1 MSFFVVRATAASG
14 VTSQDRADVFARG
27 ETAVLV
33 VADGAG
39 GRGDGAVAADAVL
52 EHVRDVVLDPTF
64 DLARPTSWCAL
75 FLELDRSIAA
85 FGETTAVVVVLAPG
99 MLLHVHAGDSEAWI
113 VRDRDV
119 EPLTRHGEAR
129 ARLGSNQAK
138 PFAAVRGG
146 LDGRLV
152 VATDGLFRHAAAD
165 DIVALARRERFGGL
179 ADALVALPRLP
190 SGAWPDDVAVLAAEV

>member
-1 MSFFVVRATAASG
+1 MSFLVVRATAASNA
-14 VTSQDRADVFARG
+14 TSQDRADVFARG

-39 GRGDGAVAADAVL
+39 GHGDGALAADAAL

-64 DLARPTSWCAL
+64 DLARPTSWCSL
-75 FLELDRSIAA
+75 FVALDRSIAA
-85 FGETTAVVVVLAPG
+85 FGETTVVVVVLAPG
-99 MLLHVHAGDSEAWI
+99 MLLHVHAGDSEAWV
-113 VRDRDV
+113 VRDDDV
-119 EPLTRHGEAR
+119 VRLTRQGEAR

-138 PFAAVRGG
+138 PFAAVRGE

-152 VATDGLFRHAAAD
+152 VATDGLFRHAAAG
-165 DIVALARRERFGGL
+165 DIVALVRTARFGGL

-190 SGAWPDDVAVLAAEV
+190 SGAWPDDVAVLAAER